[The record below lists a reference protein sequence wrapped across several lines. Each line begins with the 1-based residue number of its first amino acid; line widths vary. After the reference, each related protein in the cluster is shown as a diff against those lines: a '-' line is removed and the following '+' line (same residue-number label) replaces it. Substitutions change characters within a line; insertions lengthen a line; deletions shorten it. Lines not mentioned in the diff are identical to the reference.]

1 MEPGRWWRRR
11 GSEWGEEHQ
20 KVGGGGQV
28 GLEPSC
34 VISLTGTFSPGTFSP
49 GWCSCSDKPCL
60 GRPPVALITAA
71 DKSG

>member
-1 MEPGRWWRRR
+1 M
-11 GSEWGEEHQ
+11 
-20 KVGGGGQV
+20 GGGGQV

-34 VISLTGTFSPGTFSP
+34 VISLTGTFSPGSFSP